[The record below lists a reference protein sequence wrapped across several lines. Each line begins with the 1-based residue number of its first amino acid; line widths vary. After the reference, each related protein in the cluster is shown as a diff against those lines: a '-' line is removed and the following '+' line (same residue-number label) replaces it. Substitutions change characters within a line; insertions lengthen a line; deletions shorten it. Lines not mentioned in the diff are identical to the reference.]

1 MNWEGIS
8 QESPADQ
15 ETLALAEP
23 DSSLAAAFLVMV
35 KDFEAAG
42 ENRYR
47 LVAPLLQ
54 IDFPAYVRRL
64 KEVAKGIGLPRGHVP
79 QTTFWM
85 IRNGSTIVGV
95 SHLRHRLT
103 PALQKEGGHIGYTV
117 APSHR
122 RKGYGTRLLTLTL
135 ERAGELG
142 LRRVMV
148 TCDTDNIGS
157 ARIIQKN
164 GGQFAGESLSDESRK
179 PVSRYWIDL
188 PAGE

>member
-1 MNWEGIS
+1 MNREGIPR
-8 QESPADQ
+8 ESLADQ
-15 ETLALAEP
+15 ETLALVEP
-23 DSSLAAAFLVMV
+23 NSSLAAAFLVMV
-35 KDFEAAG
+35 EDFEAAG
-42 ENRYR
+42 EHRYH
-47 LVAPLLQ
+47 LVAPLLR

-64 KEVAKGIGLPRGHVP
+64 EEVARGIGLPQGYVP

-103 PALQKEGGHIGYTV
+103 PALKKEGGHIGYTIS
-117 APSHR
+117 PSHR
-122 RKGYGTRLLTLTL
+122 RKGYGTRLLALTL
-135 ERAGELG
+135 EKAGELG

-148 TCDTDNIGS
+148 TCDSDNIGS

-164 GGQFAGESLSDESRK
+164 GGLFAGESLSDESRK
-179 PVSRYWIDL
+179 AVSRYWIDL